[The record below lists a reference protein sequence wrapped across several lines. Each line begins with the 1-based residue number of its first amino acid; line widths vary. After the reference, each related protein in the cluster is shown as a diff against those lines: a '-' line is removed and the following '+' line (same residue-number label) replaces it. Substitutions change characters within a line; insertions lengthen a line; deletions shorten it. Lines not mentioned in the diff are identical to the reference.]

1 MIRVAQFRFTVTL
14 ATVPVYRNAL
24 VHSIVDLAGVA
35 LDDDLAY
42 ALRLCSSELLANGVE
57 HAGLGDAAELL
68 VEGDL
73 DKHRKSLRIT
83 VTDGGLTV
91 PDMVGGLDDLSATGG
106 RGLAVVSGFAK
117 DVGWGQRRD
126 DADRIVGWSVWFE
139 LDVQLPS
146 PTAQAEDQLVG
157 NDLRAGQRRASPM
170 SEAAR
175 PGDYDQ
181 KPARLNT
188 TGRHVA

>member
-1 MIRVAQFRFTVTL
+1 MIRVAQFRVTVTL
-14 ATVPVYRNAL
+14 ATVPACRNAL
-24 VHSIVDLAGVA
+24 VRSIIDLAGVA
-35 LDDDLAY
+35 LDDDRVY

-57 HAGLGDAAELL
+57 HAGLGDEAELL

-91 PDMVGGLDDLSATGG
+91 PDMLGGLDDLSATGG
-106 RGLAVVSGFAK
+106 RGLAVVSGFAE

-126 DADRIVGWSVWFE
+126 DTEMIVGWSVWFE
-139 LDVQLPS
+139 LGVQLPS
-146 PTAQAEDQLVG
+146 PTYRAEDQLAG
-157 NDLRAGQRRASPM
+157 NDLRVGQRWASPM
-170 SEAAR
+170 GEAAW
-175 PGDYDQ
+175 PGDRDQ
-181 KPARLNT
+181 KPARLNA

>member
-1 MIRVAQFRFTVTL
+1 MR
-14 ATVPVYRNAL
+14 
-24 VHSIVDLAGVA
+24 SIIDLAGVA
-35 LDDDLAY
+35 LDDDRVY

-57 HAGLGDAAELL
+57 HAGLGDEAELL

-91 PDMVGGLDDLSATGG
+91 PDMLGGLDDLSATGG
-106 RGLAVVSGFAK
+106 RGLAVVSGFAE

-126 DADRIVGWSVWFE
+126 DTDRIVGWSVWFE

-146 PTAQAEDQLVG
+146 PIVQAEDQLAG
-157 NDLRAGQRRASPM
+157 NDLRVGHRRASPM
-170 SEAAR
+170 SEAAW
-175 PGDYDQ
+175 PGDRDR
-181 KPARLNT
+181 KPACLNT